1 MGRKKIR
8 EEKSKLWGTKHILKT
23 LNKAAHD
30 ETHAN
35 ASIGTPGGTTTV
47 AVMKWQGQVS

>member
-8 EEKSKLWGTKHILKT
+8 EEKSKLWGTKHVLKT

-30 ETHAN
+30 QAHENPTA
-35 ASIGTPGGTTTV
+35 ASPTIAYYGATW
-47 AVMKWQGQVS
+47 KWAK